1 MGAPIR
7 GRKFQIS
14 IGFFPEE
21 IDEITKIAEKN
32 EMSRGELV
40 RYIIL
45 QWLDGNLIERED

>member
-21 IDEITKIAEKN
+21 IEEITKIAKDN

-40 RYIIL
+40 RYIML
-45 QWLDGNLIERED
+45 RWLDGNLVDKED